1 MNFQEQFYEVM
12 SRLRT
17 NSRAASTPD
26 ARVTE
31 MVNGLLVTKPAPVKK
46 EPVVMDLQEY
56 SRSGKAAAASVQ
68 GINKL
73 KVIRVFQFKWKNLK
87 KSLFIISRFYVY

>member
-1 MNFQEQFYEVM
+1 MNFQEQFYQVM

-56 SRSGKAAAASVQ
+56 SRSGKAPASVQ

-87 KSLFIISRFYVY
+87 KSLFIISRFHVY